1 MEVKDVINK
10 KMAVLLLVAMFIVA
24 GISPVFDI
32 VTETFVQ
39 LLDSFHDE
47 IPIHDGGGSGGGG
60 GWPDGDGGG

>member
-10 KMAVLLLVAMFIVA
+10 KMAVLLLVAMFIMV

-39 LLDSFHDE
+39 LLDDFHDE
-47 IPIHDGGGSGGGG
+47 IPIHDGGGGGGG
-60 GWPDGDGGG
+60 GWPDGNGGG